1 MIEILN
7 PSGICL
13 LREFIKKKD
22 METTRQEQIK
32 QHIDSFPVLPVTVM
46 RLMAVTSNSA
56 SSAQDVVD
64 VILTDQSL
72 CLTVLKISNSVLF
85 GRPHKVETIRMAVSV
100 LGFNEVKQIALAKAL
115 INSFS
120 KIAKQH
126 KANIDKFWEHSFVC
140 GMVAR
145 IMAEDLNVAPDVAF
159 MGGLIHDIGKLVML
173 ETFADDY
180 AQDWIL
186 ACSGQDMLADEL
198 RMFSFTHDTVGGHLL
213 RKWLFP
219 ETLIAAVEAH
229 HCPDKAT
236 AGKRFAALIQLADL
250 LAYYCCNQQL
260 LGKDD
265 ISTVIY
271 RSLPE
276 IQSQWQSNGL
286 SWESDTVTV
295 WFDWLLNNYEQGCN
309 LKEAFSS

>member
-1 MIEILN
+1 
-7 PSGICL
+7 
-13 LREFIKKKD
+13 
-22 METTRQEQIK
+22 METTRQELIK
-32 QHIDSFPVLPVTVM
+32 QHIDTFPVLPVTVM
-46 RLMAVTSNSA
+46 RLMEVTSNPA

-85 GRPHKVETIRMAVSV
+85 GRPHKVDSIRLAVSV
-100 LGFNEVKQIALAKAL
+100 LGFNEVQQIALAKAL

-126 KANIDKFWEHSFVC
+126 KAHIDKFWEHSFVC
-140 GMVAR
+140 AMVAR
-145 IMAEDLNVAPDVAF
+145 LMAEGLNVAPDGAF
-159 MGGLIHDIGKLVML
+159 MGGLIHDIGKLIML

-180 AQDWIL
+180 AEDWLL
-186 ACSGQDMLADEL
+186 ASSGRDMHEEEL
-198 RMFSFTHDTVGGHLL
+198 RIFSFTHDMVGGHLL

-219 ETLIAAVEAH
+219 ENLIAAVEAH
-229 HCPDKAT
+229 HGPDKAT
-236 AGKRFAALIQLADL
+236 AGKEFAALIQVADL

-265 ISTVIY
+265 IITVIY
-271 RSLPE
+271 NSLPD
-276 IQSQWQSNGL
+276 IQSQWQCYGL
-286 SWESDTVTV
+286 PWETDAVKG
-295 WFDWLLNNYEQGCN
+295 WFNWLLNNYEQGCN